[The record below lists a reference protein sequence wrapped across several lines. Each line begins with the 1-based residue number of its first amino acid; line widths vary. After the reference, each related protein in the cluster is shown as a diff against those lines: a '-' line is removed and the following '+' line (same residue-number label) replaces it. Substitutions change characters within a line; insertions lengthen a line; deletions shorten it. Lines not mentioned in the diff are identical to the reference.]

1 MAPFLI
7 NHQELIHKWI
17 NTREAAI
24 SRVLSIKS
32 INKNTQKQI
41 ISYIEQAYKYTSQ
54 WNVDDLIQANRIKNL
69 NLDLKNIINCNG
81 LLNLLNKNY
90 PLKSLN
96 DYYKNK
102 ICIETE
108 EILHSI
114 FIEPFPD
121 IIDDLTNQ
129 MGSVEKKS
137 VVVGYNVKEIIEI
150 IKEYY

>member
-1 MAPFLI
+1 M
-7 NHQELIHKWI
+7 
-17 NTREAAI
+17 
-24 SRVLSIKS
+24 LSIKS

-41 ISYIEQAYKYTSQ
+41 LNYIQQAYKYTLQ

-69 NLDLKNIINCNG
+69 NLDLKNIIKCNE

-96 DYYKNK
+96 DYFKNK

-137 VVVGYNVKEIIEI
+137 VVIGYNLSLIHI
-150 IKEYY
+150 